1 MIILKA
7 KVKMSED
14 DISLK
19 EVDLTNKL
27 HDEVVIIPR
36 ELEVVTL
43 NHLDRYV
50 DLEYEDLDNESE
62 YNPEEVKLK
71 LDTNLVAEMIC
82 KALDELLLNHK
93 RSGCKC
99 NG

>member
-7 KVKMSED
+7 KEKMSED
-14 DISLK
+14 VIGLK
-19 EVDLTNKL
+19 EFDLTSKL
-27 HDEVVIIPR
+27 HDEVVIIPE

-43 NHLDRYV
+43 NHV
-50 DLEYEDLDNESE
+50 GEQIS
-62 YNPEEVKLK
+62 
-71 LDTNLVAEMIC
+71 TNIELSSVTETLC
-82 KALDELLLNHK
+82 KALDELNK

>member
-7 KVKMSED
+7 KVKMREEV
-14 DISLK
+14 ISLK
-19 EVDLTNKL
+19 EFELTNKL
-27 HDEVVIIPR
+27 HDEVVIIPE

-43 NHLDRYV
+43 NHIDEYIDV
-50 DLEYEDLDNESE
+50 DIDDESE

-71 LDTNLVAEMIC
+71 LDTNSVAEMMC
-82 KALDELLLNHK
+82 KALDKLLLNHK